1 MLPCLEFNSVSPV
14 LKKAVPAQGRGW
26 ELGDLQVPSNP
37 KPFHNSIICFIS
49 LSFSKTLC
57 PFTHMSKEQDFFS
70 SRFSEVFFASSRQH
84 LLKEIG
90 GTGSQVGVDILSTL
104 EEELNPQAWAHV

>member
-1 MLPCLEFNSVSPV
+1 MPGIQFCVTCAKESCPCPG
-14 LKKAVPAQGRGW
+14 QGVGTGRSSGPI
-26 ELGDLQVPSNP
+26 QP
-37 KPFHNSIICFIS
+37 KPFHNSIIC
-49 LSFSKTLC
+49 FSKTLC

-90 GTGSQVGVDILSTL
+90 GTGSQVGVDIRSTL
-104 EEELNPQAWAHV
+104 EEELNPQAWAHM